1 MSCFT
6 AFVSKLNRVSCHL
19 GRQLMRNL
27 LIFVAL
33 FFSALR
39 GIGLGGRGSKISE
52 LPDGTLSGKVY
63 SNDAL
68 GMRYEIPSGWIATAD
83 PKGPV
88 SLDSRKPDG
97 PVNQC
102 SKVVLALHAPE
113 RGDRRFNSTATVLA
127 IDPGCFPGA
136 KFPRSLKD
144 KAKILMFAHKIVNAF
159 SNTPYISRDG
169 ADVDAM
175 PLGGRLAI
183 VLTGNDV
190 INKVDGHDEATKE
203 QLHVNTSFNLT
214 EANGYWVAWT
224 ARADD
229 ASREEMKNSNISF
242 KEKR

>member
-1 MSCFT
+1 MANLILGDALAHQALQLGDGPHAPSQRANGVVIERVLVDNFFRAVERHLEGKNSRRALPRMSCFT

-113 RGDRRFNSTATVLA
+113 RG
-127 IDPGCFPGA
+127 
-136 KFPRSLKD
+136 
-144 KAKILMFAHKIVNAF
+144 
-159 SNTPYISRDG
+159 
-169 ADVDAM
+169 
-175 PLGGRLAI
+175 
-183 VLTGNDV
+183 
-190 INKVDGHDEATKE
+190 
-203 QLHVNTSFNLT
+203 
-214 EANGYWVAWT
+214 
-224 ARADD
+224 
-229 ASREEMKNSNISF
+229 
-242 KEKR
+242 